1 MTPDPVVTHLV
12 AAALA
17 MLLLVGAWQKLRDQ
31 VAFRTAL
38 EAYDIV
44 PATSMSG
51 VFAWA
56 LPVGE
61 IVAGVALV
69 IDRTRGAGVMLG
81 ALLLTVVTA
90 AVVINLVR
98 GRTDLGC
105 GCGGIE
111 DEQSLSW
118 ALVARNGV
126 LLALLAMVSLE
137 PAVRELRALDYLTIA
152 AGACGLYGL
161 YALVNQL
168 LANQPRLMRLRSMA

>member
-17 MLLLVGAWQKLRDQ
+17 ILLLVGAWQKLRDQ

-44 PATSMSG
+44 PATSLSA

-56 LPVGE
+56 LPGGE
-61 IVAGVALV
+61 ALAAVALV
-69 IDRTRGAGVMLG
+69 IDQTRIFGVALG
-81 ALLLTVVTA
+81 AVLLAVVTA
-90 AVVINLVR
+90 AVVINLLR

-111 DEQSLSW
+111 DEQKLSW
-118 ALVARNGV
+118 ALVVRNGV
-126 LLALLAMVSLE
+126 LLALLALVGLE
-137 PAVRELRALDYLTIA
+137 PAAREFTALDYVTIA
-152 AGACGLYGL
+152 GGACALYGL
-161 YALVNQL
+161 YAMVNQL
-168 LANQPRLMRLRSMA
+168 LANQPRLVRLRSLA

>member
-1 MTPDPVVTHLV
+1 MTPDPVVTHMV

-17 MLLLVGAWQKLRDQ
+17 ILLLVGAWQKLRDQ

-44 PATSMSG
+44 PATSLSA

-56 LPVGE
+56 LPCGE
-61 IVAGVALV
+61 ALAAVALV
-69 IDRTRGAGVMLG
+69 IDQTRMFGVALAA
-81 ALLLTVVTA
+81 ALLAVVTA
-90 AVVINLVR
+90 AVVINLLR

-111 DEQSLSW
+111 DEQKLSW

-126 LLALLAMVSLE
+126 LLALLAVVGLE
-137 PAVRELRALDYLTIA
+137 PAAREFTTLDYVTIA
-152 AGACGLYGL
+152 AGACALYGL
-161 YALVNQL
+161 YAMVNQL
-168 LANQPRLMRLRSMA
+168 LANQPRLLRLRSLA